1 VPTWQ
6 TATARIGRITSGLA
20 DTTTEASVS
29 VSARAVRSLLTM
41 LGAAIGV
48 AAFAIVTG
56 LTSTTRA
63 QVNGRFNS
71 LAATEVVVSDAQPA
85 SRSLAFPPDTEQLID
100 RIHGVLSSGVT
111 FQVPL
116 PSSAS
121 IARLPSA
128 TARGSANSVQVTAA
142 SPGLFPTVQATL
154 TSGRAYSRIADQH
167 RQNVVVLGQGA
178 AEQLGV
184 RDISAQPAVYIDGIP
199 FTVTGILKSVRR
211 EASLLQ
217 DAIIPE
223 QTALRYW
230 GPPGRGADLIVATR
244 PGSAAVVASQVPA
257 AVLPSDPA
265 RLVVVTSSAPF
276 ILQAV
281 INSDISR
288 LLFVAGIIALLIGA
302 AVIASIT
309 LTSVLERFYEIGI
322 RRALGATRPAIVAQF
337 LTEATILGACGG
349 LAGTCAAVIV
359 LVAVSGANGWY
370 TVLNPLTIIPDPL
383 IGAAVGCAA
392 GAYPALR
399 AALLDPVEA
408 LRR

>member
-1 VPTWQ
+1 VPAWNKVT
-6 TATARIGRITSGLA
+6 GRGGTLASGLG
-20 DTTTEASVS
+20 DIITEASTS
-29 VSARAVRSLLTM
+29 VSARPVRSVLTI

-63 QVNGRFNS
+63 QVNGRFTS
-71 LAATEVVVSDAQPA
+71 LAATEVVVSDTRPA
-85 SRSLAFPPDTEQLID
+85 PRSLAFPPDSEQLIG

-111 FQVPL
+111 FQVPV
-116 PSSAS
+116 PANPS

-128 TARGSANSVQVTAA
+128 TASASANSVQVTAA

-154 TSGRAYSRIADQH
+154 AAGRAYSRIADQH
-167 RQNVVVLGQGA
+167 RHDVVVLGQGA

-184 RDISAQPAVYIDGIP
+184 RDMSAQPAVYIDGIP

-230 GPPGRGADLIVATR
+230 GPPGNGADLIVATR
-244 PGSAAVVASQVPA
+244 PGSAAVVASQIPA
-257 AVLPSDPA
+257 AILPTDPA
-265 RLVVVTSSAPF
+265 RLVVVSSSAPF

-288 LLFVAGIIALLIGA
+288 LLLLAGIIALLIGA
-302 AVIASIT
+302 AAIASIT
-309 LTSVLERFYEIGI
+309 LTSVLERFYEIGV

-337 LTEATILGACGG
+337 LTEATILAACGG
-349 LAGTCAAVIV
+349 LAGTCIAVIA

-370 TVLNPLTIIPDPL
+370 PVLNPLTIIPDPL
-383 IGAAVGCAA
+383 IGAAAGCAA

-399 AALLDPVEA
+399 AALLDSVEA